1 LRQYDFAL
9 DGRIKSGHE
18 VAEMFFRILFIFDL
32 IIAAIVVFFFLWGV
46 SDGTVSSFNAGL
58 WFGLLAT
65 VAGALLGAY
74 YLNAGGRQ
82 RTAIAL
88 LLVLAIPGFLYL
100 LFLLFV
106 IIAQPRWN

>member
-1 LRQYDFAL
+1 MFYRLLFA
-9 DGRIKSGHE
+9 
-18 VAEMFFRILFIFDL
+18 FDL
-32 IIAAIVVFFFLWGV
+32 MVAAVVVFFFVWGV

-58 WFGLLAT
+58 WFGLLST
-65 VAGALLGAY
+65 VAGVLLGAH
-74 YLNAGGRQ
+74 YLNTGGKRPA
-82 RTAIAL
+82 AIML